1 MDLSSSYWALL
12 NKSIK
17 SILSDEGYIAMG
29 DIELNKLMWLEMAR
43 PARSRKGLI
52 DALSKRLA
60 PKSSENDIVETD
72 IDLFH
77 GQHSKNCNDKN
88 NKKRESII
96 KSFAQGNRF
105 PGSEPWSELY
115 NKFTHCIVKYLSP
128 GESHEYSY
136 EIIGKAGRTH
146 HYDFLITFSDGDK
159 NFISEHK
166 IEFKNNA
173 SHVNDCPQFV
183 SPMYPSKFFDGSY
196 EGFFYS
202 DYLSDIFA
210 TVEETKPL
218 EEVYLKQIHKTEP
231 ECMSAVQ
238 MAYYK
243 GSSQS
248 SKYTGA
254 VLDIDNYKFM
264 KKQSALSIDKYLKTF
279 KLDITKMN
287 EYLLSS
293 QKDKKY
299 ILWSGSDFH
308 YQEVDEDD
316 YTIDSDIEV
325 SIKNKNTLVYK
336 TKSKKDI
343 KIMLRWK
350 NGNGVAFPALQ
361 IS

>member
-1 MDLSSSYWALL
+1 MS
-12 NKSIK
+12 
-17 SILSDEGYIAMG
+17 
-29 DIELNKLMWLEMAR
+29 DIELNELRVLEINR
-43 PARSRKGLI
+43 PRKSRGGLI
-52 DALSKRLA
+52 NDIDKRLRS
-60 PKSSENDIVETD
+60 KSSGNDIVETD

-96 KSFAQGNRF
+96 KSFARGNIF

-115 NKFTHCIVKYLSP
+115 NKFTHCMVSYLSP
-128 GESHEYSY
+128 GQDQEYSY

-146 HYDFLITFSDGDK
+146 HYDFLITFYDGDK

-166 IEFKNNA
+166 IEFKHNA
-173 SHVNDCPQFV
+173 CHVNDCPQFV

-196 EGFFYS
+196 EGVFYS
-202 DYLSDIFA
+202 DYLSDIFLKVGA
-210 TVEETKPL
+210 TKPL
-218 EEVYLKQIHKTEP
+218 EEVYLKQIHKTTP
-231 ECMSAVQ
+231 DCMSTVQ
-238 MAYYK
+238 VAYYR
-243 GSSQS
+243 GSPQS
-248 SKYTGA
+248 SKYTG
-254 VLDIDNYKFM
+254 LESDIDNYKFM

-279 KLDITKMN
+279 TLDITKMN

-299 ILWSGSDFH
+299 LLWSGSDFH

-325 SIKNKNTLVYK
+325 SIQNKNTLVYK